1 MTDSN
6 LQEAGL
12 SPEGV
17 RQAALLG
24 DPVALTQLLVATPS
38 VNPELES
45 DGSGEEDAVR
55 LAASWLESWGL
66 DTAVSEVAPGRWNAL
81 ARLGSGNRR
90 LLLNGHLD
98 TVGVE
103 GMTIP
108 PFLPVTREGRIYG
121 RGACDMKGG
130 VASLLSAVANLAQ
143 NWEDGALEGEIVVA
157 LTADEEYASVG
168 MQALVDSGL
177 QADFAVVCEP
187 TSLAVMP
194 AHKGFLWL
202 DFLTQGKAAHGSR
215 PDQGVD
221 AIMHMGRVL
230 RGLEEMDRGFGSHPP
245 HPLLGHP
252 SLHAGMVQGGN
263 ALSIY
268 PAQCKLQVER
278 RTLPGEAKDDVV
290 EEFQAFLNQLREGNP
305 ELDVSM
311 SPGLFRPGTE
321 VDGEHEGI
329 AALLACRA
337 DMGLEPSVK
346 GMSAWVDAALLN
358 QTGTPA
364 ICFGPGSLARAHGAV
379 EWVEV
384 EEVEACAKILAQLAR
399 RLLA

>member
-1 MTDSN
+1 MINSH

-12 SPEGV
+12 SPGAV
-17 RQAALLG
+17 REAALLG

-45 DGSGEEDAVR
+45 DGSGEEDAAR
-55 LAASWLESWGL
+55 LAAGWLESWGL
-66 DTAVSEVAPGRWNAL
+66 DTAVSEVAPGRWNVL
-81 ARLGSGNRR
+81 ARLGSGSPR

-108 PFLPVTREGRIYG
+108 SFLPETREGRIYG

-130 VASLLSAVANLAQ
+130 VASLLSAVAHLARS
-143 NWEDGALEGEIVVA
+143 WEDGALDGEVIVA

-168 MQALVDSGL
+168 MQSLVDSGL

-202 DFLTQGKAAHGSR
+202 DFLTHGKAAHGSR

-230 RGLEEMDRGFGSHPP
+230 KGLEDMDRGFGSLNP
-245 HPLLGHP
+245 HPLLGRP
-252 SLHAGMVQGGN
+252 SLHAGIIQGGS
-263 ALSIY
+263 ALSVY

-278 RTLPGEAKDDVV
+278 RTLPGKEMDGVV
-290 EEFQAFLNQLREGNP
+290 GEFQAFLRQLLEGNP

-311 SPGLFRPGTE
+311 HPGLFRPGTE
-321 VDGEHEGI
+321 VDLEHEGI
-329 AALLACRA
+329 TALLACCG
-337 DMGLEPSVK
+337 DVGLEPSVE
-346 GMSAWVDAALLN
+346 GMSAWADAALLN
-358 QTGTPA
+358 QAGTPS

-384 EEVEACAKILAQLAR
+384 EELEACAKILERLAR

>member
-1 MTDSN
+1 MTDSH
-6 LQEAGL
+6 LHEAGL
-12 SPEGV
+12 SPEAV
-17 RQAALLG
+17 RKAALQG

-45 DGSGEEDAVR
+45 GGSGEEDTAR

-66 DTAVSEVAPGRWNAL
+66 DTAVSEVAPGRWNVL
-81 ARLGSGNRR
+81 ARLGSGSRR

-108 PFLPVTREGRIYG
+108 PYLPATQEGRIYG

-130 VASLLSAVANLAQ
+130 VASLLSAVARLAGS
-143 NWEDGALEGEIVVA
+143 WEEGALDGEIVVA

-168 MQALVDSGL
+168 MQSLVDSGL
-177 QADFAVVCEP
+177 HADFAVVCEP

-202 DFLTQGKAAHGSR
+202 DFVSHGKAAHGSR

-230 RGLEEMDRGFGSHPP
+230 RGLEEMGRSFETHPP
-245 HPLLGHP
+245 HPLLGRP
-252 SLHAGMVQGGN
+252 SLHAGTIRGG
-263 ALSIY
+263 STPSVY
-268 PAQCKLQVER
+268 PAECRLRIER
-278 RTLPGEAKDDVV
+278 RTLPGEDMDVV
-290 EEFQAFLNQLREGNP
+290 VAEFQGFLNRLLEKSP
-305 ELDVSM
+305 ELDVEMRS
-311 SPGLFRPGTE
+311 GLFRPGTE
-321 VDGEHEGI
+321 VDQEHEGI
-329 AALLACRA
+329 SALVACCE
-337 DMGLEPSVK
+337 DMGLKSSVM

-358 QTGTPA
+358 ESGTAA

-384 EEVEACAKILAQLAR
+384 EEVEACATILERLAR